1 MKLCNYCGAENRDEA
16 LFCSACG
23 QNIDNTADNLRV
35 SANSYSQKEPANTTA
50 IKVFGILIVCLLAV
64 ILMFNAL
71 TTVSLVNADINQWE
85 YKVVKMFPEEQN
97 DRTGWSSNAY
107 NTIDVDEAILIRL
120 GDAGWELVSSTME
133 VETAWP
139 NSGNENYV
147 TGIQPNVRP
156 QCLILIFKRP
166 VIE

>member
-1 MKLCNYCGAENRDEA
+1 
-16 LFCSACG
+16 
-23 QNIDNTADNLRV
+23 
-35 SANSYSQKEPANTTA
+35 
-50 IKVFGILIVCLLAV
+50 
-64 ILMFNAL
+64 MFNAL

-107 NTIDVDEAILIRL
+107 NTIDVDEAILNRF

-139 NSGNENYV
+139 NFGNENYV